1 MTTPVTIT
9 KIYVYQSQSK
19 KDQTVIKTKV
29 HNVDCVIDADK
40 VESIQQHFDAEAG
53 GFDSQI
59 TEVHMTSGEIIYA
72 RGSYTSLKNT
82 INP

>member
-9 KIYVYQSQSK
+9 KIYVYQYQSK
-19 KDQTVIKTKV
+19 KNETVLISKV
-29 HNVDCVIDADK
+29 HNVDCSIDADK
-40 VESIQQHFDAEAG
+40 VESIQQHFDTEVG

-72 RGSYTSLKNT
+72 RGSYTSIKNT